1 MTHDESP
8 VEALLAQAIEALRSA
23 QTLPPTERGGARR
36 RAAEA
41 IVSAREYFYTS
52 DGRPDWSGR
61 TRAYRDFIAEVYSNA
76 GVTRDDLASEQA
88 AVRYHVGNV
97 VRERVSDA
105 DLEDAG
111 YRVASPRQ
119 RSIDRR
125 TARSE
130 LLAQV
135 SGGPLT
141 TGEDI
146 LRAATLA
153 HSLLARITA
162 TAARALPIAER
173 RALGAEVDA
182 ISAEVTRLRD
192 ALPAPLPNNNH

>member
-1 MTHDESP
+1 MTHGESP

-61 TRAYRDFIAEVYSNA
+61 TRAYRDFIAEVYGNA

-125 TARSE
+125 SARSE
-130 LLAQV
+130 LAI
-135 SGGPLT
+135 GPSQRRSAH
-141 TGEDI
+141 D
-146 LRAATLA
+146 LRGHT
-153 HSLLARITA
+153 ARRDP
-162 TAARALPIAER
+162 RALASRAHFGPR
-173 RALGAEVDA
+173 HPCSSTGRALGAG
-182 ISAEVTRLRD
+182 R
-192 ALPAPLPNNNH
+192 